1 MKKITTKVI
10 FELAK
15 TEDSVSLQTRN
26 YTAESLGANIA
37 NAAKI
42 IIGGGS
48 CPGRDLISSPTFK
61 SLLFV

>member
-42 IIGGGS
+42 IIGGGVV
-48 CPGRDLISSPTFK
+48 PGGI
-61 SLLFV
+61 